1 MLIVRSLRSVS
12 SYSLNQIMNLRGLKR
27 NEQESLVNTYNTTV
41 GPEDQLKLKAERSD
55 KFSSIFSQL
64 RNN

>member
-1 MLIVRSLRSVS
+1 
-12 SYSLNQIMNLRGLKR
+12 MNLRGLKR
-27 NEQESLVNTYNTTV
+27 HEQEQLVNSYNNTV

-64 RNN
+64 RNS